1 MSEIVMVYSLF
12 PSAGE
17 AHDACRKL
25 LDERL
30 IACANR
36 LAPAV
41 SHYSWDGD
49 IETSEEHPVIF
60 KTTADLAERTIERV
74 AQLHSYKAP
83 AILSWPVD
91 KASSPFA
98 QWVHMQCAP

>member
-1 MSEIVMVYSLF
+1 MSDIVMVYSLF

-25 LDERL
+25 LGERL

-36 LAPAV
+36 LSPAI
-41 SHYSWDGD
+41 SHYGWDSD

-60 KTTADLAERTIERV
+60 KTTADLVDRTIERI
-74 AQLHSYKAP
+74 AQLHSHKTP

-91 KASSPFA
+91 KASPPFV
-98 QWVHMQCAP
+98 QWVQTQCAA

>member
-25 LDERL
+25 LEERL

-36 LAPAV
+36 LSPAI
-41 SHYSWDGD
+41 SHYNWDGD

-60 KTTADLAERTIERV
+60 KTTADRVERTIERI
-74 AQLHSYKAP
+74 AQLHSYKTP
-83 AILSWPVD
+83 AILAWPVD
-91 KASSPFA
+91 EASTPFV
-98 QWVHMQCAP
+98 QWVQTQCIG

>member
-1 MSEIVMVYSLF
+1 MNDIVMVYSLF

-30 IACANR
+30 IVCANR
-36 LAPAV
+36 LSPAI
-41 SHYSWDGD
+41 SHYGWDGD

-60 KTTADLAERTIERV
+60 TTTADLVDRTIERI
-74 AQLHSYKAP
+74 AQLHSYKTP

-91 KASSPFA
+91 KASTPFV
-98 QWVHMQCAP
+98 QWARTQCTE